1 MHLRATCPAED
12 VEQVLGCLRG
22 ATGVTGLVHLPGVV
36 LDPPGDLVEADL
48 AREAVDGVVE
58 DLQRC
63 GLLRGDG
70 ALVLLDVDTATG
82 RPVDRAEDDA
92 PGEGVDAVVW
102 SQLVERAESDGS
114 LSAAFVVFLTVATL
128 IAAVGLITD
137 SQVLIVGAMVL
148 GPEFTA
154 LASLAVAVV
163 TRSARPA
170 RDALKALAVG
180 FPVAIALT
188 AVAVALL
195 DAGGLVPQAY
205 VEGQRPLTSFV
216 WSPDAF
222 SVVVALLAGIAGTV
236 SLTSDKAS
244 ALVGVFISVTTV
256 PAAAEIAGAAV
267 TGQPDR
273 AASSALQLVLN
284 IGCILLAAVV
294 TLGVQRAAWKRMDRR
309 RRAVAR

>member
-1 MHLRATCPAED
+1 MHLRAACSPD
-12 VEQVLGCLRG
+12 VVDAVLDHLKG
-22 ATGVTGLVHLPGVV
+22 ATGVTGLVHLRGVV
-36 LDPPGDLVEADL
+36 VEPPGDLVEAEV

-58 DLQRC
+58 DLTGT
-63 GLLRGDG
+63 GLLERG

-82 RPVDRAEDDA
+82 RPVERAEEDA

-163 TRSARPA
+163 TRSGRPA
-170 RDALKALAVG
+170 RDALRALGVG
-180 FPVAIALT
+180 FPVAIVVT

-195 DAGGLVPQAY
+195 DAGGLVPAAY
-205 VEGQRPLTSFV
+205 VQGQRPLTSFV
-216 WSPDAF
+216 WSPDVF

-267 TGQPDR
+267 TGQGGR
-273 AASSALQLVLN
+273 AVSSGVQLVLN

-294 TLGVQRAAWKRMDRR
+294 TLAVQRAAWGRLERR
-309 RRAVAR
+309 RRALAR